1 MKCIFIYNPNSGKG
15 KTAKKLT
22 YIVKKLKKRYASV
35 DVYAT
40 KAKGDLTRKVAE
52 VAEQYDC
59 IVFSGGDGSFNEVL
73 RGLGDRETLPL
84 LGYIPG
90 GTANDIAHS
99 LGIPRKTCARR

>member
-59 IVFSGGDGSFNEVL
+59 IVFSGGDGSFN
-73 RGLGDRETLPL
+73 
-84 LGYIPG
+84 
-90 GTANDIAHS
+90 
-99 LGIPRKTCARR
+99 